1 MNEPQSV
8 LLVIGSGLRTYREYL
23 VASIH
28 RCARRAGL
36 GLVLLNNLKPTW
48 QRRYFDDIVHV
59 DVFDADEML
68 AAARAVAGRHHVVG
82 LMCWDEP
89 VVLAAGE
96 LAAELG
102 VPGLSVAGVRGCRD
116 KNRTRTVLTAE
127 GLPQPG
133 YALTTGLDEAR
144 AAAARIGYPVVLKP
158 RAMGASIGVVSAGD
172 ESELDAAFAV
182 AMGAATVDQSRYGGA
197 AIVEGFVRG
206 PEISIDAAV
215 HKGEYLPMFVARK
228 HTGDQP
234 YFEEVGHVVDARD
247 PLLHDAEL
255 LDVLVRAHRALGVE
269 DGITHTEVRLTDHG
283 PVIIEVNGRL
293 GGDLIPFLGKT
304 ATGIDP
310 GEVLFAVTTGTR
322 PVITPAR
329 RAVAGIRFGYPEH
342 DCLVHEITVPADRE
356 QVPGLVLAAPMTAP
370 GTTLRLPPG
379 GYLARHSFVVCEAD
393 DPETC
398 AQRLDT
404 AAASVRVDAVP
415 VGPPEPGTAFEMP
428 AGLLDVDEHE
438 GVSA

>member
-1 MNEPQSV
+1 MNESNGV
-8 LLVIGSGLRTYREYL
+8 LLVIGSGLKLYREYL

-28 RCARRAGL
+28 RCARAAGL
-36 GLVLLNNLKPTW
+36 GMVLLNNLRPTW
-48 QRRYFDDIVHV
+48 QHAYFDEIVHA

-68 AAARAVAGRHHVVG
+68 AAAREVAGRHQIVG

-102 VPGLSVAGVRGCRD
+102 VPGLSVDGVRGCRD

-127 GLPQPG
+127 GLLQPG
-133 YALTTGLDEAR
+133 YAMTTGLDETR

-158 RAMGASIGVVSAGD
+158 RAMGASIGVVFAAD
-172 ESELDAAFAV
+172 ESELDAAFGV

-197 AIVEGFVRG
+197 AIVEGYVRG

-228 HTGDQP
+228 QTGDQP
-234 YFEEVGHVVDARD
+234 YFEEVGHVVDAGD

-255 LDVLVRAHRALGVE
+255 MDVLARAHRALGVE
-269 DGITHTEVRLTDHG
+269 DGITHSEVRLTDDG
-283 PVIIEVNGRL
+283 PLIIEINGRL
-293 GGDLIPFLGKT
+293 GGDLIPFIGRT
-304 ATGIDP
+304 ATGLDP
-310 GEVLFAVTTGTR
+310 GEILFAVATGQR
-322 PVITPAR
+322 PVIAPTR
-329 RAVAGIRFGYPEH
+329 HVVAGIRFGYPDH
-342 DCLVHEITVPADRE
+342 DCLVHEVTVPTE
-356 QVPGLVLAAPMTAP
+356 SPGLVLASPMIDP

-393 DPETC
+393 DRDTC
-398 AQRLDT
+398 ARRLDT
-404 AAASVRVDAVP
+404 AAAVVRIDADQVD
-415 VGPPEPGTAFEMP
+415 PPEPGTAFEMP

>member
-1 MNEPQSV
+1 MNDSNANGV
-8 LLVIGSGLRTYREYL
+8 LLVIGSGLKLYREYL
-23 VASIH
+23 VSSIH
-28 RCARRAGL
+28 RCARAAGI

-48 QRRYFDDIVHV
+48 QHAYFDEIVHT

-68 AAARAVAGRHHVVG
+68 ASAREVAGRHQIVG

-102 VPGLSVAGVRGCRD
+102 VPGLSVDGVRGCRD

-127 GLPQPG
+127 GLLQPG

-158 RAMGASIGVVSAGD
+158 RAMGASIGVVYAAD
-172 ESELDAAFAV
+172 ESEVDAAFGV
-182 AMGAATVDQSRYGGA
+182 AMGAATVDQSRYGGG
-197 AIVEGFVRG
+197 AIVEGYVTG
-206 PEISIDAAV
+206 PEISVDAAV

-228 HTGDQP
+228 ETGDQP
-234 YFEEVGHVVDARD
+234 YFEETGHVVDADD
-247 PLLHDAEL
+247 PLLHDTEL
-255 LDVLVRAHRALGVE
+255 MDVLARAHRALGVE
-269 DGITHTEVRLTDHG
+269 DGITHSEVRLTDRG
-283 PVIIEVNGRL
+283 PLIIEINGRL
-293 GGDLIPFLGKT
+293 GGDLIPFLGRT

-310 GEVLFAVTTGTR
+310 GEILFAVATGHR
-322 PVITPAR
+322 PVVAPTR
-329 RAVAGIRFGYPEH
+329 RVVAGIRFGYPDR
-342 DCLVHEITVPADRE
+342 DCLVHEVTVPADA
-356 QVPGLVLAAPMTAP
+356 PGLVLASPMIDP

-379 GYLARHSFVVCEAD
+379 GYLARHSFVVCEAED
-393 DPETC
+393 RETC
-398 AQRLDT
+398 AQRLDS
-404 AAASVRVDAVP
+404 AAAMVRIDADPVD
-415 VGPPEPGTAFEMP
+415 PPEPGTAFEMP

>member
-1 MNEPQSV
+1 MNEPNGV

-23 VASIH
+23 VTSIH
-28 RCARRAGL
+28 RRAREAGL

-48 QRRYFDDIVHV
+48 QRAYFDEIVHV

-68 AAARAVAGRHHVVG
+68 AAAREVAGRHRIVG
-82 LMCWDEP
+82 VMCWDEP

-102 VPGLSVAGVRGCRD
+102 VPGLSMDGVHGCRD
-116 KNRTRTVLTAE
+116 KNRTRTVLTAA
-127 GLPQPG
+127 GLLQPG

-158 RAMGASIGVVSAGD
+158 RAMGASIGVVFAED
-172 ESELDAAFAV
+172 ESELAAAFEV
-182 AMGAATVDQSRYGGA
+182 AMGAATVDHGHYRGA
-197 AIVEGFVRG
+197 AIVEGYVPG

-228 HTGDQP
+228 QTSDQP
-234 YFEEVGHVVDARD
+234 YFEEVGHIVDAGD

-255 LDVLVRAHRALGVE
+255 MDVLARAHRALGVA
-269 DGITHTEVRLTDHG
+269 DAITHSEVRLTDRG
-283 PVIIEVNGRL
+283 PLIIEINGRL

-310 GEVLFAVTTGTR
+310 GEVLFAVTVGER
-322 PVITPAR
+322 PVITPTR
-329 RAVAGIRFGYPEH
+329 HTVAGIRFGYPDH
-342 DCLVHEITVPADRE
+342 DCLVHEVAVPADA
-356 QVPGLVLAAPMTAP
+356 PGLVLASPMIDP

-379 GYLARHSFVVCEAD
+379 GYLARHSFVVCAAD
-393 DPETC
+393 DRETC
-398 AQRLDT
+398 ATRLD
-404 AAASVRVDAVP
+404 AAAAMVRVDADP
-415 VGPPEPGTAFEMP
+415 VDPPEPGTAFEMP